1 MEAVHTPEVCSAPE
15 SSARVMVLRRF
26 TRVVEEKRALE
37 LCNEAPEIASD
48 LCGVVVR
55 P

>member
-1 MEAVHTPEVCSAPE
+1 MEAVHYILLVCAPE

-26 TRVVEEKRALE
+26 TRVVEEKRAPE
-37 LCNEAPEIASD
+37 LFSDAPEIAPE